1 MKKFILLLMLIILTL
16 SITAC
21 QSAKDI
27 SLPDPK
33 NIVSIELEYGEQK
46 CQVSDKNIIEEVISE
61 VAKSS
66 KYTNIQSVN
75 DQPTNVDSFITVK
88 FNHSIDEFVQS
99 IAYIYQRK
107 GRTYIEQPYTGIWR
121 VDDNIYAR
129 LIDMMKDRSES

>member
-1 MKKFILLLMLIILTL
+1 MKKFILLLMIIILTL

-33 NIVSIELEYGEQK
+33 NIVSMELEYGEQK
-46 CQVSDKNIIEEVISE
+46 CQVSDKKIIEEVISE
-61 VAKSS
+61 VAKSA

-88 FNHSIDEFVQS
+88 FNHSIDESAQS

-129 LIDMMKDRSES
+129 LIDMMKND

>member
-33 NIVSIELEYGEQK
+33 NIASIDLEYGQQK
-46 CQVSDKNIIEEVISE
+46 CQVSDKNIIEEIISE
-61 VAKSS
+61 IVKSA

-75 DQPTNVDSFITVK
+75 DQPTNVDSFITIK
-88 FNHSIDEFVQS
+88 FNHGIDESAQS
-99 IAYIYQRK
+99 YIYQRK

-121 VDDNIYAR
+121 VDDKIYAR
-129 LIDMMKDRSES
+129 LIDMMKND

>member
-27 SLPDPK
+27 SLPDSK

-46 CQVSDKNIIEEVISE
+46 CQVSDKNIIEEIISE
-61 VAKSS
+61 IVKSA

-75 DQPTNVDSFITVK
+75 DQPTNIDSFITVK
-88 FNHSIDEFVQS
+88 FNHSIEESAQC

-107 GRTYIEQPYTGIWR
+107 GKVYIEQPYTGIWR

-129 LIDMMKDRSES
+129 LIDMMKND